1 MNEEKEPHDS
11 RESKTRILIVDDHS
25 IVRRG
30 LIQLINQESDLVVCA
45 EAENAEQALEAVT
58 EQQVDLAVVDISL
71 TGTNGIKLTEKIK
84 EQRPHLPVLIL
95 TMHDEARYADSA
107 FQAGARGYVT
117 KQEAA
122 ETIIT
127 AIRLVLSGQQY
138 LSKARAEKLPGDTGY
153 KAADCETRECKS

>member
-127 AIRLVLSGQQY
+127 AIRLVLRGQRY
-138 LSKARAEKLPGDTGY
+138 LSKTRAEKLPGDTGH
-153 KAADCETRECKS
+153 KTADCGTHECKS